1 MSTKNGTDKM
11 PTTEKSPD
19 EMPTTEKS
27 QAFCILSYHQRAQES
42 GHGVDGDGGGDGDDG
57 GLNRKRAVG
66 NRTVAAISASSS
78 QDRKRT
84 PLLIITTH
92 KPTTLPLWHCKKLPK
107 RLSLGGAHNKR
118 VIFPAII
125 VGNQQKLKSSSR
137 R

>member
-1 MSTKNGTDKM
+1 MVAVVMVVVVVVGS
-11 PTTEKSPD
+11 
-19 EMPTTEKS
+19 
-27 QAFCILSYHQRAQES
+27 IES
-42 GHGVDGDGGGDGDDG
+42 GQ
-57 GLNRKRAVG
+57 VG